1 MTDHAHSGGS
11 GGWISLYRVGTMI
24 LRYWYIIRRSWPR
37 LFELAYWPL
46 VQMILWGFI
55 SQFFATH
62 SSWVATAAGVLIG
75 AVMLWDTLFRGE
87 IGVSVSF
94 LEEMWSRNLAQL
106 FVSPLRAHEFVL
118 ALMAMSTVRT
128 IIGVA
133 PAMVLAIPLY
143 EFNIFSL
150 GVPLI
155 GFFAN
160 LLVMGWSVG
169 LLVSALILRWG
180 LGAESLAWFVIFAVA
195 PLSGI
200 YYPISTLP
208 DWLEPVAWALPSSYV
223 FEGMRGVLIEH
234 RFDFGLFASAVAL
247 NVFYIVLASVVFL
260 YTIHAA
266 RREGLLLQQ
275 GE

>member
-1 MTDHAHSGGS
+1 MELIRSKSVGTAFSFR
-11 GGWISLYRVGTMI
+11 RVGAMVQ
-24 LRYWYIIRRSWPR
+24 RYWYIVRRSWPR
-37 LFELAYWPL
+37 LLELAYWPT

-55 SQFFATH
+55 TQFFNTH

-87 IGVSVSF
+87 LGISVSF

-118 ALMAMSTVRT
+118 ALMAMSTIRT
-128 IIGVA
+128 LIGVL

-143 EFNIFSL
+143 AFNIFGL
-150 GVPLI
+150 GLPLI
-155 GFFAN
+155 AFFAN

-169 LLVSALILRWG
+169 LMVSSLILRWG
-180 LGAESLAWFVIFAVA
+180 LGAESLAWFAIFAVA

-200 YYPISTLP
+200 YYPISSLP
-208 DWLEPVAWALPSSYV
+208 PWLQPISWMLPSSYV
-223 FEGMRGVLIEH
+223 FEGMRGVLIEG
-234 RFDFGLFASAVAL
+234 RFDLGLLAACVGL
-247 NVFYIVLASVVFL
+247 NVVYLAIGATIFL
-260 YTIHAA
+260 YTIHVA